1 MNGKVKYLTVG
12 ELRDYLD
19 KSTLTDDCL
28 VIFKEHER
36 KSTIVR
42 KVEKT
47 SMNGKFILRM
57 VK

>member
-1 MNGKVKYLTVG
+1 MNNKPKHLTVG
-12 ELRDYLD
+12 ELKDYLN

-36 KSTIVR
+36 KNTIVS
-42 KVEKT
+42 KVDKT

-57 VK
+57 IK